1 MYLADVFKNHNR
13 VNIDNVFCER
23 EAQFTN
29 FAVDMGID
37 QSYAALLYNLYAD
50 NPESYFTIS
59 VTGETISEAPYL
71 PEEIIGITYS
81 ADRYLNIIIDQTT
94 KPGNYYFSFRYYRDG
109 EEIVITD
116 VLTITKKLGTSAYL
130 TDIRFAESAL
140 ETSYGTIFVSDD
152 QGNEVQSLHSPRI
165 YYAGIDYD
173 GADEAGEENFRIL
186 GYVANIPLVEYA
198 PIFLP
203 YLPPGSTVSRRAY
216 SAQYPNGY
224 WTKEVNDESS
234 PADKAL
240 LATDFTLIPKTG
252 QEPGDDEDVII
263 TYRITSEDGESRVYY
278 HITVTDIVYNV
289 SIIFDIYYDDNGTLI
304 PAHEADELID
314 KVILINVKNFNTDV
328 PIGVAPAPTVADF
341 PAFSEITGYNNSVLM
356 YYLPTTSFYKY
367 RFGRNMSGFYAFT
380 VDIPVSSDNYTYA
393 YKIYFNNDELN
404 DIGDYVA
411 GADGKYY
418 YIQAGT
424 KPRTRRFEIR
434 ISKSSPYEDPSW
446 GLHDNQDSWK

>member
-1 MYLADVFKNHNR
+1 M
-13 VNIDNVFCER
+13 
-23 EAQFTN
+23 
-29 FAVDMGID
+29 
-37 QSYAALLYNLYAD
+37 
-50 NPESYFTIS
+50 
-59 VTGETISEAPYL
+59 
-71 PEEIIGITYS
+71 
-81 ADRYLNIIIDQTT
+81 
-94 KPGNYYFSFRYYRDG
+94 
-109 EEIVITD
+109 
-116 VLTITKKLGTSAYL
+116 
-130 TDIRFAESAL
+130 
-140 ETSYGTIFVSDD
+140 
-152 QGNEVQSLHSPRI
+152 HSPRI

-263 TYRITSEDGESRVYY
+263 TYRITSEDGESQVYY